1 MKNIL
6 KKALNFAIV
15 AHRGQLYS
23 GKDFIVHPI
32 LTAQILELIVPED
45 KNLIAAGYLHDILED
60 TNIKLDILDEKFGDD
75 ISRLVYEVTKT
86 GYNKFPNLKSR
97 RAIILKFADRLSNLA
112 NIEIWDEAKQQV
124 YLKKSKFWEV

>member
-1 MKNIL
+1 MRNIL

-32 LTAQILELIVPED
+32 LTAQILELMVPDD

-60 TNIKLDILDEKFGDD
+60 TNIKLDILDEKVGDD

-112 NIEIWDEAKQQV
+112 NIEIWDEAKQQL
-124 YLKKSKFWEV
+124 YLNKSKFWEV

>member
-32 LTAQILELIVPED
+32 MTANTLELWAPND
-45 KNLIAAGYLHDILED
+45 KNLIAAGYLHDVLENTETTLETLQD
-60 TNIKLDILDEKFGDD
+60 KFGED
-75 ISRLVYEVTKT
+75 IANLVFEVTKT

-97 RAIILKFADRLSNLA
+97 RAVLLKYADRGANLA
-112 NIEIWDEAKQQV
+112 NIEIWDEEKQQV
-124 YLKKSKFWEV
+124 YIKKSKFWEV